1 MNIGNH
7 VTSLI
12 SANNNMTI
20 PYYLMASYAYYKED
34 DPIFSDDFYD
44 MLSKKILNNWDTIE
58 HYHKHLL
65 DQSMSLNLILVTLTY
80 FCLNIFQS

>member
-12 SANNNMTI
+12 SVNDNMAI

-34 DPIFSDDFYD
+34 DPLFSDDFYD
-44 MLSKKILNNWDTIE
+44 ILSSFEDVGGVKKVSIYLRYPVLFPLIAFGLMILTF
-58 HYHKHLL
+58 
-65 DQSMSLNLILVTLTY
+65 VV
-80 FCLNIFQS
+80 

>member
-12 SANNNMTI
+12 SVNDNMAI

-65 DQSMSLNLILVTLTY
+65 DKDSLSAGTYLGNILL
-80 FCLNIFQS
+80 L